1 MAQKTKDLTIKY
13 FKTVGVEIAKHM
25 CTYLSDATDNFNT
38 NLDGNIKEV
47 DINEI
52 N

>member
-25 CTYLSDATDNFNT
+25 CVYLSDATDNFNT
-38 NLDGNIKEV
+38 NLDRDNSIKEV
-47 DINEI
+47 DFTE
-52 N
+52 